1 MDLTKLTEADK
12 LEMIRQKKEILNK
25 LTKEEKI
32 ELAKQLRSSKVVP
45 FAPSEEYKKYLD
57 LAVCEE
63 EYVPTREGD
72 AHIYIISPQK
82 FKPLYPLYINI
93 HGGGFVR
100 GYSERET
107 MFSSKVA
114 SSVGCKVI
122 DIDYKLAPEYPYP
135 AGLHECYDV
144 VKWALSHAQKLYID
158 PENVIIGGHSAG
170 GNFTAAICLWANQT
184 KDFKVKMQILDYVY
198 LDAFTDPGAKITET
212 RFFPVNRARAF
223 NQLYLENDEDT
234 CNPMVSP
241 IFATEDMLHGLPP
254 ALIITAG
261 LDFLCEEEEKY
272 AAMLVSAGVE
282 VKVKR
287 FLNSHH
293 GFTEN
298 CQEEYQQSQKLI
310 LDTLG
315 QTFYN
320 KSWQD

>member
-1 MDLTKLTEADK
+1 MDLTKLTETEK
-12 LEMIRQKKEILNK
+12 QEMIRQKNEVPKK
-25 LTKEEKI
+25 LTKEEKL
-32 ELAKQLRSSKVVP
+32 ELAKQLRSSRVIPFVP
-45 FAPSEEYKKYLD
+45 AEQYRKYLK

-63 EYVPTREGD
+63 KYVPTREGD
-72 AHIYIISPQK
+72 AHIFLISPPK
-82 FKPLYPLYINI
+82 AKTFYPLYINM

-114 SSVGCKVI
+114 ASLGCKVI

-135 AGLHECYDV
+135 AGLHECYDI
-144 VKWALSHAQKLYID
+144 VKWAFSHAQELAID
-158 PENVIIGGHSAG
+158 PDNIIVGGHSAG

-184 KDFKVKMQILDYVY
+184 KDFKVKMQILDYAY

-223 NQLYLENDEDT
+223 NQLYLENDEDKS
-234 CNPMVSP
+234 NPLVSP
-241 IFATEDMLHGLPP
+241 IFAKADMLHGLPP
-254 ALIITAG
+254 ALVITAG

-272 AAMLVSAGVE
+272 AAMLVNAGVE
-282 VKVKR
+282 VKLKR

-298 CQEEYQQSQKLI
+298 CQEEYQESQKLI

-320 KSWQD
+320 NNWQV